1 VELPLLLQFSIA
13 LFTGMVAATFVPPVR
28 RSIPRPVEVI
38 LWVALVTVCLVGV
51 MSITDPNARELSA
64 SAAWGADQ
72 IINTVFG
79 LMFAGVG
86 AWFMDHRFSMASWL
100 AIIAGADI
108 FALLFIASWH
118 STRTWQPR
126 VRLREWMELPVPAR
140 PAPAPQPAYAGA
152 ARLNRRL
159 VGAAAVAG
167 ATVLATMVDGSIWLR
182 DVVVPGGAR
191 RLAHAAAT
199 GRLESRARLEELRG
213 ATAHLR
219 FAAHAWYAAAGEPAV
234 NGLATRASGAMQSAR
249 AVRRARLR
257 AGQVVDIQA
266 LLNAQSI
273 GWYGP
278 FSTMPAPPLEGEA
291 DATESRRP
299 EDRLAS

>member
-1 VELPLLLQFSIA
+1 
-13 LFTGMVAATFVPPVR
+13 
-28 RSIPRPVEVI
+28 
-38 LWVALVTVCLVGV
+38 
-51 MSITDPNARELSA
+51 
-64 SAAWGADQ
+64 
-72 IINTVFG
+72 
-79 LMFAGVG
+79 
-86 AWFMDHRFSMASWL
+86 
-100 AIIAGADI
+100 
-108 FALLFIASWH
+108 
-118 STRTWQPR
+118 
-126 VRLREWMELPVPAR
+126 MELPVPAR
-140 PAPAPQPAYAGA
+140 MEPAPQPAYASAA

-167 ATVLATMVDGSIWLR
+167 ATVLARMVDGSIWVR
-182 DVVVPGGAR
+182 DVMVPGGAR
-191 RLAHAAAT
+191 RLAHAAAA
-199 GRLESRARLEELRG
+199 GRVESRARLEDLRG

-219 FAAHAWYAAAGEPAV
+219 YAAHAWYAAAGEPAV
-234 NGLATRASGAMQSAR
+234 NGLATRASNAMQSAQ

-278 FSTMPAPPLEGEA
+278 FSTMPAPPLEGDT